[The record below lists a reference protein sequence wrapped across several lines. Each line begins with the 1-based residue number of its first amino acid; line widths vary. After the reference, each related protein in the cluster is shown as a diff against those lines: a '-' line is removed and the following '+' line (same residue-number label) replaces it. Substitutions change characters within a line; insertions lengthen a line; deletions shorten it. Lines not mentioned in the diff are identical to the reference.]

1 MLFYSG
7 QERPAASILTEQA
20 RNMADE
26 EKFRRVGQMVE
37 LAEGLRTAL
46 EKDNLDSFGDIL
58 DQGWHLKRGLASGI
72 TNAVVESNYRLAREA
87 GAAGGKLLG
96 AGAGGFLLLSCRP
109 EMQQQVRV
117 ALAHRD
123 AWVVVGMMRMC
134 CRAYEAGRTQVVF
147 GNGGSAAL
155 ASHFACDIGKGTVA
169 GRAKRLQAIAL
180 TDNVA
185 LITAWANDKAYEEI
199 FSEQLESLAEKG
211 DIALAISGSGNSPN
225 VIRGLE
231 AGRRLGV
238 KTLVLTGFA
247 GGRAKTLADLCLI
260 VRSDNMQ
267 YIAHEHLCARLA

>member
-1 MLFYSG
+1 VKNVKTTAI
-7 QERPAASILTEQA
+7 AAAPS
-20 RNMADE
+20 
-26 EKFRRVGQMVE
+26 
-37 LAEGLRTAL
+37 LAA
-46 EKDNLDSFGDIL
+46 KDYL
-58 DQGWHLKRGLASGI
+58 LA
-72 TNAVVESNYRLAREA
+72 VQDV
-87 GAAGGKLLG
+87 
-96 AGAGGFLLLSCRP
+96 
-109 EMQQQVRV
+109 
-117 ALAHRD
+117 LAHLD
-123 AWVVVGMMRMC
+123 HEVVDRMIDVIW
-134 CRAYEAGRTQVVF
+134 RGYEEGRTLFVF

-169 GRAKRLQAIAL
+169 GRAKRLKTIAL

-238 KTLVLTGFA
+238 QTLVLTGFA

-260 VRSDNMQ
+260 VPSNSMQ
-267 YIAHEHLCARLA
+267 HIEDAHLCAAHAIFLAIRQRLMLNNAE

>member
-1 MLFYSG
+1 MKNVKTTAI
-7 QERPAASILTEQA
+7 AAAPS
-20 RNMADE
+20 
-26 EKFRRVGQMVE
+26 
-37 LAEGLRTAL
+37 LAA
-46 EKDNLDSFGDIL
+46 KDYL
-58 DQGWHLKRGLASGI
+58 LA
-72 TNAVVESNYRLAREA
+72 VQDV
-87 GAAGGKLLG
+87 
-96 AGAGGFLLLSCRP
+96 
-109 EMQQQVRV
+109 
-117 ALAHRD
+117 LAHLD
-123 AWVVVGMMRMC
+123 HQVVDGMIDVIWRG
-134 CRAYEAGRTQVVF
+134 YEEGRTLFVF

-169 GRAKRLQAIAL
+169 GRAKRLKTIAL

-238 KTLVLTGFA
+238 QTLVLTGFA

-260 VRSDNMQ
+260 VPSDSMQ
-267 YIAHEHLCARLA
+267 HIEDAHLCATHAIFLAIRQRLMLNNAE

>member
-1 MLFYSG
+1 MKNVKTTAI
-7 QERPAASILTEQA
+7 AAAPS
-20 RNMADE
+20 
-26 EKFRRVGQMVE
+26 
-37 LAEGLRTAL
+37 LAA
-46 EKDNLDSFGDIL
+46 KDYL
-58 DQGWHLKRGLASGI
+58 LA
-72 TNAVVESNYRLAREA
+72 VQDV
-87 GAAGGKLLG
+87 
-96 AGAGGFLLLSCRP
+96 
-109 EMQQQVRV
+109 
-117 ALAHRD
+117 LAHLD
-123 AWVVVGMMRMC
+123 HEVVDRMVDVIW
-134 CRAYEAGRTQVVF
+134 RGYEEGRTLFVF

-169 GRAKRLQAIAL
+169 GRAKRLKTIAL

-238 KTLVLTGFA
+238 QTLVLTGFA

-260 VRSDNMQ
+260 VPSDSMQ
-267 YIAHEHLCARLA
+267 HIEDAHLCATHAIFLAIRQRLMLNNAE